1 MNIKNME
8 HIKKMLC
15 EELEEITAKGDISRS
30 DLEDVHKLTDTIKNI
45 DKIIM
50 LEEDGYSGD
59 GEWVA
64 KGSYG
69 NESYGT
75 GSYDNGY
82 GSRRSGARGRHYVRG
97 HYSYGEDMDE
107 LTDKMERLMQDGSM
121 TGEEKTILRRAMD
134 VIRK

>member
-15 EELEEITAKGDISRS
+15 EELEEITEKGDISRS

-45 DKIIM
+45 DKILM

-59 GEWVA
+59 GEWTA
-64 KGSYG
+64 NGSYG
-69 NESYGT
+69 NYGT
-75 GSYDNGY
+75 GSYNNGNY
-82 GSRRSGARGRHYVRG
+82 SSRRSGARSRHYVRG

-107 LTDKMERLMQDGSM
+107 LAEKMDRLMQDGSM
-121 TGEEKTILRRAMD
+121 TSEEKTILRRAMD